1 MNFSFVS
8 DISAFASFLEG
19 VLSFFSPCVL
29 PLLPVYF
36 SFLSG
41 GNAERDENGE
51 IIYKRSKVVIN
62 TLFFV
67 LGISLTFFIL
77 SLGVKG
83 VGKVFSSNS
92 QLFSIIGGAIV
103 IIFGIWQ
110 LVFYGTK
117 YGAKKEQTKF
127 SATIFHAR
135 QNGMQKIKVSIL
147 QIMEWVG
154 V

>member
-51 IIYKRSKVVIN
+51 IVKDKKGKPVADKSLSDTENVPLVEDIDKYFEREVLPFAHDAWIDKKATKVGYEIPMTRYFYKYQAPESVETIQARLSEIEKDITASLN
-62 TLFFV
+62 SLF
-67 LGISLTFFIL
+67 
-77 SLGVKG
+77 
-83 VGKVFSSNS
+83 
-92 QLFSIIGGAIV
+92 GA
-103 IIFGIWQ
+103 
-110 LVFYGTK
+110 
-117 YGAKKEQTKF
+117 
-127 SATIFHAR
+127 
-135 QNGMQKIKVSIL
+135 
-147 QIMEWVG
+147 
-154 V
+154 